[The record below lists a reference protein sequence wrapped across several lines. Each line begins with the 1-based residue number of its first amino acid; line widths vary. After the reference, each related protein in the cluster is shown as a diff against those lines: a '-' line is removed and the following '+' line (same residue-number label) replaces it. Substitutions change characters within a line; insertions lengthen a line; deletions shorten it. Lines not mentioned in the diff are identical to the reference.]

1 MASSSVTSDR
11 PNLSAPA
18 GDGTHDPFV
27 SPPSTASAHLRFSD
41 FEQELRAANSGSDP
55 RQAKR
60 TLEARLAETDR
71 RLDEAAKLGTALV
84 SQRKTLAEQLQEID
98 KLQAEEELAPEL
110 RKRLVDIEKDYNDLA
125 RESARAFL
133 PKQRVT
139 SSENPASPFML
150 DSRSGRVRNNSI
162 PILTSHPFLFFPCT
176 SLLVK
181 YEINYLCS
189 HNHIHMLALQTF
201 RQPGLTH
208 ANEPAR
214 ILISTYYLFNC

>member
-11 PNLSAPA
+11 PDLSAPA
-18 GDGTHDPFV
+18 GDGTNDPFV
-27 SPPSTASAHLRFSD
+27 SAPSTASAHLRFSD

-139 SSENPASPFML
+139 SSENPGSPFML

-162 PILTSHPFLFFPCT
+162 PILRSRPFLFFPCT
-176 SLLVK
+176 SLLV
-181 YEINYLCS
+181 
-189 HNHIHMLALQTF
+189 
-201 RQPGLTH
+201 
-208 ANEPAR
+208 
-214 ILISTYYLFNC
+214 

>member
-1 MASSSVTSDR
+1 MASSSVTPDR
-11 PNLSAPA
+11 PDLSAPA
-18 GDGTHDPFV
+18 GESTNDPFV
-27 SPPSTASAHLRFSD
+27 SASSTASAHLRFSD
-41 FEQELRAANSGSDP
+41 FEQELRAASSGSDP

-98 KLQAEEELAPEL
+98 KLQTDEELAPEL

-150 DSRSGRVRNNSI
+150 ESRSGRVRNSSI
-162 PILTSHPFLFFPCT
+162 RIIISNPPIPSPFYFSSFL
-176 SLLVK
+176 
-181 YEINYLCS
+181 
-189 HNHIHMLALQTF
+189 
-201 RQPGLTH
+201 G
-208 ANEPAR
+208 
-214 ILISTYYLFNC
+214 